1 MNWRIGFIL
10 GCIGIALVF
19 LLWRPFSA
27 DRSGIEGLDPQDLQ
41 PDFVAEGL
49 FTRIYA
55 SSGDLQHQVESVRMA
70 HYSILNL
77 TELTEPVYITTI
89 AHDDGSHERW
99 RVSADEG
106 RYYDDERLV
115 LERNVRI
122 INEDNTSFVQA
133 IETEYLTI
141 NTEQQIISTDQPVL
155 IYGPQFE
162 VRGNGLTARLD
173 EQYLE
178 LNQHVQTVYYPE
190 RAAQ

>member
-1 MNWRIGFIL
+1 MSWRIGFIL
-10 GCIGIALVF
+10 GCIAVALLF
-19 LLWRPFSA
+19 LLWRPFST
-27 DRSGIEGLDPQDLQ
+27 DSTGGEGLDPQDLQ

-55 SSGDLQHQVESVRMA
+55 ASGDLQHQVESVRMA

-89 AHDDGSHERW
+89 VHDDGASERW
-99 RVSADEG
+99 RVSANEG

-115 LERNVRI
+115 LEHNVRI
-122 INEDNTSFVQA
+122 QNEDNTSFVQA

-141 NTEQQIISTDQPVL
+141 HTEQQTISTDQPVL

-162 VRGNGLTARLD
+162 VRGNGLTARFE

-190 RAAQ
+190 RATQ